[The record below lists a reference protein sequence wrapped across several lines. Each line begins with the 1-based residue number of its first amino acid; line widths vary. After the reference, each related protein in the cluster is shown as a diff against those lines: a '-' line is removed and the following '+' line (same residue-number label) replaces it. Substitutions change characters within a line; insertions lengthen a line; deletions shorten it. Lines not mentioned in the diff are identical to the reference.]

1 MVQDGSCLLAELES
15 CLVNCGPHKYENQNF
30 WMLFT
35 LESYFG
41 FLDRETFFFWSIISN
56 AMPRGKSVRLCRCS
70 KREITLLT
78 GKFILG
84 RCFY

>member
-1 MVQDGSCLLAELES
+1 MVEDFSLEQSMVQDGSCLLAELES

-41 FLDRETFFFWSIISN
+41 FLDRETFFFFGVSYL
-56 AMPRGKSVRLCRCS
+56 MPCLGESLSVCADVLKEKLHC
-70 KREITLLT
+70 
-78 GKFILG
+78 
-84 RCFY
+84 